1 MFFSNLATSSMS
13 LPRSS
18 VSLVMVCSACV
29 VVRFF
34 GGFCHRLLAVQRANP
49 SSRRKEKASK
59 TERSMLARLVC
70 LQPQFSLQTTS
81 QDLRLDILINLAHHK

>member
-1 MFFSNLATSSMS
+1 MFFWNLLTSSMS
-13 LPRSS
+13 LPRCK
-18 VSLVMVCSACV
+18 VSLVMVCSAFFV
-29 VVRFF
+29 VTFF

-70 LQPQFSLQTTS
+70 LQPQFSSKLHRKT
-81 QDLRLDILINLAHHK
+81 